1 MSRTFL
7 TVGEELYEV
16 LKIYNEG
23 SVPDVE
29 LWKSWWGAEKV
40 FRKEGKLFLT
50 GLNADI
56 MEVFQITKLEKF
68 FNFQSNI
75 ECALDSI

>member
-1 MSRTFL
+1 MNKMFHMSRTFL

-29 LWKSWWGAEKV
+29 LWKCWWGAEKV
-40 FRKEGKLFLT
+40 FRKEGKLFFCVLVEE
-50 GLNADI
+50 AKI
-56 MEVFQITKLEKF
+56 
-68 FNFQSNI
+68 I
-75 ECALDSI
+75 ED